1 MALEAAM
8 WRGVEP
14 AVGGE
19 AGGDGLTVPGVERA
33 QAEREEA
40 LNREPVGGGGS
51 HAETP
56 FPPALQRGHP
66 SPSPSPAR
74 GEGTDCLSPS
84 HRG

>member
-19 AGGDGLTVPGVERA
+19 AGGDGLTVPGVEPP
-33 QAEREEA
+33 QAEREE
-40 LNREPVGGGGS
+40 LEDREAVGGGES
-51 HAETP
+51 RAVLRVCDRP
-56 FPPALQRGHP
+56 
-66 SPSPSPAR
+66 
-74 GEGTDCLSPS
+74 SPS